1 MTQTNL
7 ISTPEALQTLCTQL
21 ADSDWL
27 TLDTEFLREKTYY
40 AQLCLIQ
47 VANADSA
54 VCIDAIALNTAEA
67 LQPLFDLL
75 FDPNIVKVFHAS
87 SQDLEIFYQLAGK
100 VPEPIFDT
108 QIAATITGYGDQI
121 GYANL
126 VEKIEGVKLSK
137 TQSRTDWSLRPL
149 SNDQIAY
156 ALDDVTYLRDIYLK
170 LDQALK
176 DNGRV
181 DWVKDDFEAISRP
194 QTYEPNIDTIWRKLR
209 GANKL
214 HGVQLAALQLLTRWR
229 EETARSKNRPR
240 RWIIK
245 DDVLVDI
252 ARFMPKKEPELGRLR
267 GLDQGTLKH
276 SGAALFAII
285 EQARQL
291 SQDQWPDGTTAKPR
305 LTANQDAL
313 VDALMAVLR
322 LVSANHKVSASTLAT
337 RKELEQVVHGDTEVP
352 LLHGWR
358 NAIAGDQV
366 RALLEGKSK
375 LAVDNGVLVL
385 G

>member
-181 DWVKDDFEAISRP
+181 DWVKDDFERAFGLSSTP
-194 QTYEPNIDTIWRKLR
+194 
-209 GANKL
+209 
-214 HGVQLAALQLLTRWR
+214 
-229 EETARSKNRPR
+229 EE
-240 RWIIK
+240 
-245 DDVLVDI
+245 
-252 ARFMPKKEPELGRLR
+252 
-267 GLDQGTLKH
+267 
-276 SGAALFAII
+276 
-285 EQARQL
+285 
-291 SQDQWPDGTTAKPR
+291 
-305 LTANQDAL
+305 
-313 VDALMAVLR
+313 
-322 LVSANHKVSASTLAT
+322 
-337 RKELEQVVHGDTEVP
+337 
-352 LLHGWR
+352 
-358 NAIAGDQV
+358 
-366 RALLEGKSK
+366 
-375 LAVDNGVLVL
+375 
-385 G
+385 